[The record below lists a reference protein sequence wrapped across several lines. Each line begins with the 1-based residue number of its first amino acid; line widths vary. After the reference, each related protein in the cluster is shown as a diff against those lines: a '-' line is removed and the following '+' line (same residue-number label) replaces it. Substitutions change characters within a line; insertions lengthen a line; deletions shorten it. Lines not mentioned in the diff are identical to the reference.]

1 MVPFGVIADD
11 FTGASDVGVQFKKE
25 GLETVVLTDV
35 RSLKQIKNFDVAVI
49 DTESRNITSTA
60 AYNKVKK
67 VVRSLKALGV
77 KIVYKKIDSTL
88 RGNIGAELD
97 AVLDELGLRAAIL
110 SPAFPA
116 TGRTTVNGRQ
126 LVKGVP
132 LAETEFAH
140 DPIHPI
146 KESHIAT
153 LIEPQTERGI
163 AEINLPKV
171 TEGTESLKLEIK
183 SKVQAGAEVIV
194 VDAETPAD
202 LKAIAKAAIDL
213 NVLSCGSAGLAE
225 GISYWLSSA
234 LQKGGCLVVS
244 GSVNSVTLNQIQE
257 AEKSMNVTVLEPD
270 LVRILRSINDFEAE
284 VGRLV
289 DESLRTFSQ
298 GKDAIIRLAAS
309 KKDLSHALKFGA
321 ELGMDES
328 ETGKTILSLL
338 GRICRKVLEEQGI
351 GGLILVGG
359 DTAIEVIKSLD
370 ARGIRIEGEFLP
382 GIPLARLVGGRFE
395 GLPIVTKAGGFGSED
410 ALIISMKKLRRYSL
424 SLGPRPSTM

>member
-35 RSLKQIKNFDVAVI
+35 RSQKQIKNFDVVVI
-49 DTESRNITSTA
+49 DTESRNIGSEA

-67 VVRSLKALGV
+67 VVRSLKTLGV
-77 KIVYKKIDSTL
+77 KIIYKKIDSTL

-126 LVKGVP
+126 LVKGIP

-153 LIEPQTERGI
+153 LIQPQTVRGI
-163 AEINLPKV
+163 AEISLPKV
-171 TEGTESLKLEIK
+171 TEGTESLKLEIQ
-183 SKVQAGAEVIV
+183 SKIQDGAEVIV

-202 LKAIAKAAIDL
+202 LKAIGKAAIDL
-213 NVLSCGSAGLAE
+213 HVLSCGSAGLAE

-234 LQKGGCLVVS
+234 LQKRGCLVVS
-244 GSVNSVTLNQIQE
+244 GSVNSVTLDQIQE
-257 AEKSMNVTVLEPD
+257 AEKTMNVTVLEPD
-270 LVRILRSINDFEAE
+270 LLRVLGSTNDYEAE

-298 GKDAIIRLAAS
+298 GKETIIRLAGS
-309 KKDLSHALKFGA
+309 RKELSQALKFGA
-321 ELGMDES
+321 ELGMDEP
-328 ETGKTILSLL
+328 ETGKTILSVL
-338 GRICRKVLEEQGI
+338 GRICREVLEEQGI
-351 GGLILVGG
+351 NGLMLVGG

-370 ARGIRIEGEFLP
+370 ARGIRIEGEVLP
-382 GIPLARLVGGRFE
+382 GIPLAKLVGGRFD
-395 GLPIVTKAGGFGSED
+395 GMPIVTKAGGFGSED
-410 ALIISMKKLRRYSL
+410 ALIVSMKKLRSYSL

>member
-25 GLETVVLTDV
+25 GLETIVLTDV
-35 RSLKQIKNFDVAVI
+35 KSLRQIKNFDIVVI
-49 DTESRNITSTA
+49 DTESRNTTSVA
-60 AYNKVKK
+60 AYNRVKK

-77 KIVYKKIDSTL
+77 KILYKKIDSTL

-97 AVLDELGLRAAIL
+97 AVLDELGFRAAIL

-126 LVKGVP
+126 LVKGIS

-163 AEINLPKV
+163 AQISLPKV
-171 TEGTESLKLEIK
+171 TEGTESLKLEIQ

-202 LKAIAKAAIDL
+202 LRAIAKAAIDL
-213 NVLSCGSAGLAE
+213 HVLSCGSAGLAE
-225 GISYWLSSA
+225 GISYWLTSA

-244 GSVNSVTLNQIQE
+244 GSVNSLTLDQIQA
-257 AEKSMNVTVLEPD
+257 AEKTMNVTVIEPD
-270 LVRILRSINDFEAE
+270 LLRVLGSTDGYEAE
-284 VGRLV
+284 VRRLV

-298 GKDAIIRLAAS
+298 GKDTIIRLAGS
-309 KKDLSHALKFGA
+309 RKELSNALEFGA
-321 ELGMDES
+321 ELGMDEL
-328 ETGKTILSLL
+328 ETGKTILSVL
-338 GRICRKVLEEQGI
+338 GRICREVLEEQGI
-351 GGLILVGG
+351 DGLVLVGG

-370 ARGIRIEGEFLP
+370 ARGIRIEGEVLP
-382 GIPLARLVGGRFE
+382 GIPSAKLVGGRFD
-395 GLPIVTKAGGFGSED
+395 GMPIVTKAGGFGSED
-410 ALIISMKKLRRYSL
+410 ALIVSMKKLRS
-424 SLGPRPSTM
+424 

>member
-35 RSLKQIKNFDVAVI
+35 KSLKQIRNFDVAVI
-49 DTESRNITSTA
+49 DTESRNITFAA
-60 AYNKVKK
+60 AYNKVRKI
-67 VVRSLKALGV
+67 VRSLKTLRV

-97 AVLDELGLRAAIL
+97 AVLDELGLKAAIL

-126 LVKGVP
+126 LVRGIP
-132 LAETEFAH
+132 LGETEFAH

-146 KESHIAT
+146 KESHIPT
-153 LIEPQTERGI
+153 LIGPQTERGI

-171 TEGTESLKLEIK
+171 TEGTESLKLEIQ
-183 SKVQAGAEVIV
+183 SKIQAGAEVIV

-213 NVLSCGSAGLAE
+213 HALSCGSAGLAE
-225 GISYWLSSA
+225 GISYWLSSG
-234 LQKGGCLVVS
+234 LRKGRFLVVS
-244 GSVNSVTLNQIQE
+244 GSVNSITLNQIQA
-257 AEKSMNVTVLEPD
+257 AEKTMNVTVLEPD
-270 LVRILRSINDFEAE
+270 LARILRSINDYEAE

-289 DESLRTFSQ
+289 EEGSRALSQ
-298 GKDAIIRLAAS
+298 GKDTIIRLAAS
-309 KKDLSHALKFGA
+309 KKDLFHALRFGA

-338 GRICRKVLEEQGI
+338 GRICKKVLEEQGI
-351 GGLILVGG
+351 NGLMLVGG

-370 ARGIRIEGEFLP
+370 ARGIRIEGEVLP
-382 GIPLARLVGGRFE
+382 GIPLAKLVGGRFE

-410 ALIISMKKLRRYSL
+410 ALIISMKKLRSYSL
-424 SLGPRPSTM
+424 SLGPRPSTI